1 MKLVGFFLPTLLFL
15 GVEWYVCCLLVSV
28 DEDVRIGGTLSVLRR
43 TSLGG
48 SLSLA
53 SFARLGADQNVG
65 VAVA

>member
-1 MKLVGFFLPTLLFL
+1 MKLVGVLPTLQFL